1 MKSIFS
7 ILIAFSAVIVAQAAT
22 VGTLRCE
29 FLENP
34 RGIEMREPRLS
45 WIQESSE
52 RGARQTAWQVVV
64 ASSPAALESG
74 KADLWDSGKVDSDQS
89 IHVRYAGKPL
99 VSRETCYWKV
109 RIWDNDGEPSPW
121 SAVASWS
128 IGLQESDWQ
137 GRWIGMDTAPVKL
150 PLVDASWIALP
161 GDDAKPPDKATR
173 RFFRRSFDLPAER
186 SIRRGE
192 FYLGT
197 NGSFGCA
204 VNGNPQGA
212 GSGYREATVV
222 DIAPH
227 LKAGKNTI
235 ALWVETDGESP
246 RRDPSLTGRIE
257 IHFESGPPI
266 ILATDVAWKSSATE
280 TADWLQPDA
289 DESAWQSAKVLGPA
303 GMEPWGKTLLPA
315 SRELPARLLR
325 KDFTVEKQP
334 VRATLYV
341 SGQGIS
347 ECEINGEK
355 ISDHVLSP
363 ALTEYDK
370 RVVYVTHDVTSA
382 LKQGANAIGMHL
394 GNGRFH
400 APRSKWFVMCRD
412 FGVPRALSQLEI
424 EYADGTR
431 QVVASDAS
439 WKVSDNGPI
448 VSNNEYD
455 GEVYDAS
462 KEQTGWSA
470 PGFDDSAWQAAEILD
485 SPGGKLVA
493 QMMHPIRV
501 TGTLKPVAMSE
512 PSPGVFVFDMGQNMV
527 GWCRMKVEGP
537 RGSSVTLRHAET
549 LREDGNL
556 YLANMRGAAVTDVY
570 RLKGG
575 GPETYEPRF
584 TYHGFRYVEITG
596 FPGKPTLE
604 SIEGRVVNDDLPS
617 AGDFECSEP
626 LINRFHS
633 NVRWGVRGN
642 YRSIPTDCPQRDE
655 RQAWLGDRTFSTR
668 GETYLFDTAA
678 FYSKWLQDMAD
689 AQKESGSIPDVCP
702 SYWPLY
708 NDNVAWPSAAIVIPS
723 TMHDQYAD
731 TALIERHYPAMA
743 KWISHM
749 SQFIEDDLI
758 AKDNYGDW
766 CVPPEDPELIHSV
779 DPARKTHPTL
789 LATSYFCYDLAL
801 MSRYAKLL
809 GKPEDAL
816 RYADLS
822 KRMAAAMNRK
832 FYDAAKG
839 YYDNGSQTSCVLPL
853 AFGLVPE
860 GERPRVF
867 GHLVEKITHGAKGHI
882 GTGLVGGQWL
892 NRVLAE
898 GGRSDLVYG
907 LATQTDYPSWGYMIK
922 NGATTVWELWNGD
935 TANPAM
941 NSGNHVMLVGDFIIW
956 LYESL
961 GGIKSDPMQ
970 PGFKHIV
977 MKPEPV
983 EKISFTRVNHHSLY
997 GEIRSE
1003 WSKNDGGFHWQITVP
1018 PNTTTTAYVP
1028 CTSLN
1033 NLRESGRAVSDSPG
1047 IKVIGITNGRAVLEL
1062 PSGSYVFDSK

>member
-1 MKSIFS
+1 
-7 ILIAFSAVIVAQAAT
+7 
-22 VGTLRCE
+22 
-29 FLENP
+29 
-34 RGIEMREPRLS
+34 
-45 WIQESSE
+45 
-52 RGARQTAWQVVV
+52 
-64 ASSPAALESG
+64 
-74 KADLWDSGKVDSDQS
+74 
-89 IHVRYAGKPL
+89 
-99 VSRETCYWKV
+99 
-109 RIWDNDGEPSPW
+109 
-121 SAVASWS
+121 
-128 IGLQESDWQ
+128 
-137 GRWIGMDTAPVKL
+137 
-150 PLVDASWIALP
+150 
-161 GDDAKPPDKATR
+161 
-173 RFFRRSFDLPAER
+173 
-186 SIRRGE
+186 
-192 FYLGT
+192 
-197 NGSFGCA
+197 
-204 VNGNPQGA
+204 
-212 GSGYREATVV
+212 
-222 DIAPH
+222 
-227 LKAGKNTI
+227 
-235 ALWVETDGESP
+235 
-246 RRDPSLTGRIE
+246 
-257 IHFESGPPI
+257 
-266 ILATDVAWKSSATE
+266 
-280 TADWLQPDA
+280 
-289 DESAWQSAKVLGPA
+289 
-303 GMEPWGKTLLPA
+303 
-315 SRELPARLLR
+315 
-325 KDFTVEKQP
+325 
-334 VRATLYV
+334 
-341 SGQGIS
+341 
-347 ECEINGEK
+347 
-355 ISDHVLSP
+355 
-363 ALTEYDK
+363 
-370 RVVYVTHDVTSA
+370 
-382 LKQGANAIGMHL
+382 
-394 GNGRFH
+394 
-400 APRSKWFVMCRD
+400 
-412 FGVPRALSQLEI
+412 
-424 EYADGTR
+424 
-431 QVVASDAS
+431 
-439 WKVSDNGPI
+439 
-448 VSNNEYD
+448 
-455 GEVYDAS
+455 
-462 KEQTGWSA
+462 
-470 PGFDDSAWQAAEILD
+470 
-485 SPGGKLVA
+485 
-493 QMMHPIRV
+493 
-501 TGTLKPVAMSE
+501 
-512 PSPGVFVFDMGQNMV
+512 
-527 GWCRMKVEGP
+527 
-537 RGSSVTLRHAET
+537 
-549 LREDGNL
+549 
-556 YLANMRGAAVTDVY
+556 
-570 RLKGG
+570 
-575 GPETYEPRF
+575 
-584 TYHGFRYVEITG
+584 
-596 FPGKPTLE
+596 
-604 SIEGRVVNDDLPS
+604 
-617 AGDFECSEP
+617 
-626 LINRFHS
+626 
-633 NVRWGVRGN
+633 
-642 YRSIPTDCPQRDE
+642 
-655 RQAWLGDRTFSTR
+655 
-668 GETYLFDTAA
+668 
-678 FYSKWLQDMAD
+678 
-689 AQKESGSIPDVCP
+689 
-702 SYWPLY
+702 
-708 NDNVAWPSAAIVIPS
+708 
-723 TMHDQYAD
+723 
-731 TALIERHYPAMA
+731 
-743 KWISHM
+743 M